1 MKELRIAELKAKEEI
16 RAEAAADAK
25 ALILWGLPIVY
36 EQATTIHDPA
46 GDYIEIIKRGALDGA
61 DLSDVRLLYNHDLGK
76 IPLARTPKTMELKR
90 STAGLEILATLPDT
104 QEAKAVYEAVKR
116 GDLDGMSFCFT
127 VPEGGDSY
135 DAKTNTRTISKIAK
149 VYECSVV
156 PYPAY
161 PQTSIEARS
170 ARAECLKNYKARQQA
185 KILINKILLKS
196 EV

>member
-1 MKELRIAELKAKEEI
+1 MKELRIASIKAET
-16 RAEAAADAK
+16 RADAAAASES
-25 ALILWGLPIVY
+25 LILWGQPIVY
-36 EQATTIHDPA
+36 DQPTTIHDPA

-61 DLSDVRLLYNHDLGK
+61 DLSDVRLLYNHDLAK
-76 IPLARTPKTMELKR
+76 IPLARTPKTMELR
-90 STAGLEILATLPDT
+90 DTAAALELLATLPDT
-104 QEAKAVYEAVKR
+104 AEAKAVYEAVKR

-135 DAKTNTRTISKIAK
+135 DAATNTRTISKIAK
-149 VYECSVV
+149 VHECSIV

-170 ARAECLKNYKARQQA
+170 DRAASLKQYKAKQQA
-185 KILINKILLKS
+185 KILINQILKV

>member
-1 MKELRIAELKAKEEI
+1 MKEIRTAEI
-16 RAEAAADAK
+16 RADATAEADD
-25 ALILWGLPIVY
+25 LILYGLPIVY

-46 GDYIEIIKRGALDGA
+46 GEYIEIIKRGALDGA

-76 IPLARTPKTMELKR
+76 VPLARTPKTMELKKA
-90 STAGLEILATLPDT
+90 TAGLEMKATLPNT
-104 QEAKAVYEAVKR
+104 QEARGIYEAVKR
-116 GDLDGMSFCFT
+116 GDLDGMSFAFT

-135 DAKTNTRTISKIAK
+135 DPKTNTRTITKIKK

-170 ARAECLKNYKARQQA
+170 ARAESLKNYKARQNA
-185 KILINKILLKS
+185 KILINKILMQ

>member
-1 MKELRIAELKAKEEI
+1 MKETRLSELKAET
-16 RAEAAADAK
+16 RADTAAASES
-25 ALILWGLPIVY
+25 LILWGRPIVY
-36 EQATTIHDPA
+36 DQPTTIHDPA

-76 IPLARTPKTMELKR
+76 IPLARTPKTMELKTG
-90 STAGLEILATLPDT
+90 TAGLELTATLPDT
-104 QEAKAVYEAVKR
+104 QEAKGVYEAVKR

-127 VPEGGDSY
+127 VPKGGDSY
-135 DAKTNTRTISKIAK
+135 DPKTNTRTITKIAK

-161 PQTSIEARS
+161 PQTSVEARS
-170 ARAECLKNYKARQQA
+170 TIAASLKNYKARQNA
-185 KILINKILLKS
+185 KILINQILKV